1 MNKLLLASLLLFATY
16 NAKAQIPV
24 NLARIDTL
32 ANDVNNSEFHFET
45 LKEKFKTNPQEL
57 SHHQLQV
64 LYYQPLNNM
73 GSFQYDISSAQAYT
87 NFKSLKFKKLITYAE
102 EKLEKMPANLTLLF
116 LLSLAYGETKDGI
129 SKANGYNKKF
139 KLVLESIMANR
150 SLTDIDHLIELNCIT
165 DQSIILNVLGIDSSK
180 MKYSSQIVEG
190 HWLNTYEKNGEKIQF
205 RILLKQK
212 K

>member
-1 MNKLLLASLLLFATY
+1 MNKLLLATLLLFANY
-16 NAKAQIPV
+16 NAKAQMPV

-32 ANDVNNSEFHFET
+32 ANNVNNSEFHFEN
-45 LKEKFKTNPQEL
+45 LKEKFIKKPQDL
-57 SHHQLQV
+57 SQHQLQV
-64 LYYQPLNNM
+64 LYYQPINEI
-73 GSFQYDISSAQAYT
+73 GSLAYEIHSAEVYSDFKT
-87 NFKSLKFKKLITYAE
+87 LNFKKFIPKAE
-102 EKLEKMPANLTLLF
+102 GKLEQMPANLTLLF

-139 KLVLESIMANR
+139 KLVLESIMANK